1 MKRNHI
7 HMAKKSDL
15 AKHRINSSVF
25 LAINTQDAIAAGVKF
40 FQSANGVILSPGNS
54 SGIIPAKFIKSATI
68 RGKTIVFNP

>member
-7 HMAKKSDL
+7 HMAKNSDL

-25 LAINTQDAIAAGVKF
+25 IAINTSDAIAAGIKF

-54 SGIIPAKFIKSATI
+54 SGIMPAKFIKSATI
-68 RGKTIVFNP
+68 RGKTILINP